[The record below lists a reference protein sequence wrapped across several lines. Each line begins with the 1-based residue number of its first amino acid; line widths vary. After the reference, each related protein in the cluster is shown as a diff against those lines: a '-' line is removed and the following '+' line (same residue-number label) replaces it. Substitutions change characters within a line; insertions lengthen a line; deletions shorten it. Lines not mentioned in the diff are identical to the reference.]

1 MAAVMSDRTL
11 SNEEK
16 INKLAALR
24 GAIAALNSGLI
35 TANLSLSKVMNQS
48 ALNPDQNLKVGS
60 LLTKP

>member
-48 ALNPDQNLKVGS
+48 ALSPDQNLKVGS